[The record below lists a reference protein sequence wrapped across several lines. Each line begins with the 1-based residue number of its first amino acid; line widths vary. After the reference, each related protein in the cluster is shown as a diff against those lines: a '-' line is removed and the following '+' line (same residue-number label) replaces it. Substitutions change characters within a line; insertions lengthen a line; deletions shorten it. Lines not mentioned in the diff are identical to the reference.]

1 MKKGQ
6 QQYFQCRAIIPL
18 LSPFFSHFSLKPIAQ
33 AVKFLPLKPQFP
45 TEQV

>member
-1 MKKGQ
+1 MKKTTTTVFSVQGHH
-6 QQYFQCRAIIPL
+6 P
-18 LSPFFSHFSLKPIAQ
+18 SPFFSHFYLKPIAQ